1 MRPLLTALAVCVFLS
16 HGAVF
21 VLFFIHSGRI
31 GGDAFQG
38 GEEGGRFFV
47 ANHGKR
53 TEVSR
58 EEYDRSRLLGIAI
71 FAGAPLGLAG
81 IGWLL
86 FAEFLP
92 RVIFLRG
99 AEERAAAVKRVLRSG
114 PAVAEGRIGGRLGWA
129 NFGGPMIRVS
139 VHPGGVHLKPFGIPA
154 FAVERERIRA
164 VEERKSRFRPRV
176 EILHES
182 RDVRSPLLLDAAWG
196 TPLAAAIAELAAG
209 SG

>member
-1 MRPLLTALAVCVFLS
+1 MRPLLTALAVCVFLF

-21 VLFFIHSGRI
+21 VLFFVHSGRI

-47 ANHGKR
+47 ASHGKR

-58 EEYDRSRLLGIAI
+58 EEYDRSRFLGIAV
-71 FAGAPLGLAG
+71 FVGSPLGVAAL
-81 IGWLL
+81 GWLL

-92 RVIFLRG
+92 RMIFLRG
-99 AEERAAAVKRVLRSG
+99 PEDRAEAVKRVLRSG
-114 PAVAEGRIGGRLGWA
+114 PVVAEGRVGGRVGWV

-139 VHPGGVHLKPFGIPA
+139 VHPGGVHLKPVGIPA
-154 FAVERERIRA
+154 FAVERGRIRA

-176 EILHES
+176 EILHDS
-182 RDVRSPLLLDAAWG
+182 RNVRSPLLLDAAWG
-196 TPLAAAIAELAAG
+196 TPLAAALAGLAAG
-209 SG
+209 RG